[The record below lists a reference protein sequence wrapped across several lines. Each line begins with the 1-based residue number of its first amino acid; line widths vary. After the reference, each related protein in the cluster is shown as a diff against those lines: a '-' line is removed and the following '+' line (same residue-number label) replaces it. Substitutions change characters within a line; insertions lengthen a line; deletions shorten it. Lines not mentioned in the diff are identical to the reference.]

1 MQWRKLFDLNPLYA
15 VLCDKVAV
23 REVVAQRI
31 GPEFLVPLLWVGS
44 PDDIPFKTLRIPYII
59 KSAHGTGHT
68 IVVDGKTA
76 LNERAVRATAR
87 DWLDWCHGTGLD
99 EPGYVH
105 VPHRLIIEKLL
116 LRDDGSPPVERK
128 IFVFDGTARLVQSVT
143 VSAED
148 RSRLVSHH
156 TLDWTELPWT
166 VTHPRPTRPVDP
178 PRRLDEMIRIA
189 ERLGAGFDHV
199 RVDYVRM

>member
-1 MQWRKLFDLNPLYA
+1 M
-15 VLCDKVAV
+15 
-23 REVVAQRI
+23 
-31 GPEFLVPLLWVGS
+31 
-44 PDDIPFKTLRIPYII
+44 
-59 KSAHGTGHT
+59 
-68 IVVDGKTA
+68 
-76 LNERAVRATAR
+76 
-87 DWLDWCHGTGLD
+87 
-99 EPGYVH
+99 
-105 VPHRLIIEKLL
+105 PHRLIIEKLL

-199 RVDYVRM
+199 RVDMYECGEKIYVGEMTLYSYSGLHPIEPDSADYVLGSYWNPRSSRLRALWAILTKRREICRPTE